1 MKLQVRLFFVALIV
15 ALIAALVALR
25 VRNDAREGQVTQPT
39 PTTPAQGAN
48 P

>member
-25 VRNDAREGQVTQPT
+25 VRNDAREGQVT
-39 PTTPAQGAN
+39 TTPAQGAN